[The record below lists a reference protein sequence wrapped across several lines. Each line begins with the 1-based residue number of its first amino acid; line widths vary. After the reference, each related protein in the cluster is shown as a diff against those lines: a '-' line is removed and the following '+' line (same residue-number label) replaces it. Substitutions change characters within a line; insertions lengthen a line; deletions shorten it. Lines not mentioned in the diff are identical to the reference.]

1 MAVRIAPL
9 RGSDY
14 DAVIDLWRRADLISR
29 VGKRDERRAFARQLR
44 VDRGLYLGAY
54 DGDRLVGTVLGTHD
68 SRKGWVNRIAVD
80 PSYQGRGI
88 GTRLLRACEKALVR
102 KGIRIFAA
110 LVNEENE
117 PSKSLFEK
125 EGYEFLEGILYV
137 RKKVDPD
144 V

>member
-14 DAVIDLWRRADLISR
+14 DAVIDLWRRADLIRR
-29 VGKRDERRAFARQLR
+29 VGKRDERRAFTRQVR
-44 VDRGLYLGAY
+44 VNRGLYLGAF

-68 SRKGWVNRIAVD
+68 SRKGRINRIAVD

-88 GTRLLRACEKALVR
+88 GTQLLRACERALVR

-117 PSKSLFEK
+117 PSRSLFEK
-125 EGYEFLEGILYV
+125 GGYEFLEGILYV

>member
-14 DAVIDLWRRADLISR
+14 DAVIALWRRADLILR
-29 VGKRDERRAFARQLR
+29 VGKRDTRRSFTRQLR
-44 VDRGLYLGAY
+44 LNRGLYLGAY

-110 LVNEENE
+110 LVNAENE
-117 PSKSLFEK
+117 ASRNLFEK

>member
-14 DAVIDLWRRADLISR
+14 DAVIDLWRRADLIRR
-29 VGKRDERRAFARQLR
+29 VGKRDERRAFTRQLR
-44 VDRGLYLGAY
+44 VNRGLYFGAF
-54 DGDRLVGTVLGTHD
+54 DGGRLVGTVLGTHD

-117 PSKSLFEK
+117 SSRRLFEK
-125 EGYEFLEGILYV
+125 EGYEFLEGVLYV